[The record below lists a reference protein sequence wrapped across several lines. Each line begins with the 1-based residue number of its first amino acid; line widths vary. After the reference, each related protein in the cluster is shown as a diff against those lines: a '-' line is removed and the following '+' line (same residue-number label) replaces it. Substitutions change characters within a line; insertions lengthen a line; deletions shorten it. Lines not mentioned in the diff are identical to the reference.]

1 MNSDNKTQQPYPI
14 TLPELFT
21 YLRSFRPACCDFCG
35 SASWTVIL
43 NDLSQIGVVSGN
55 ESQIFLE
62 EIDENNK
69 KEWRW
74 RPILSTGERVFQL
87 RCKNCGQVKYFSYDE
102 VLKKIENLRQEK
114 VNDQSK

>member
-1 MNSDNKTQQPYPI
+1 MKVR
-14 TLPELFT
+14 F
-21 YLRSFRPACCDFCG
+21 F
-35 SASWTVIL
+35 
-43 NDLSQIGVVSGN
+43 
-55 ESQIFLE
+55 E